1 MITLRILDFMSL
13 KIISLKKSD
22 SYPTKQ
28 FKIVFLNILSVSVSA
43 SAAMDGAVGIH
54 IELLPLRLFI
64 GFNINKRLII

>member
-1 MITLRILDFMSL
+1 MTTLRILDIMSL
-13 KIISLKKSD
+13 KLVSLKKSD

-28 FKIVFLNILSVSVSA
+28 FKIVFLNLISISFSA

-64 GFNINKRLII
+64 GFNITKRWVI